1 MTTITTTLLKDTIA
15 ARIAEALEKAV
26 AAGDLPPEARTAP
39 LVERTRNPAHGDF
52 ATNVAMTLAK
62 PVRRAPAQIAGA
74 IASKLEINGLF
85 AKVDVAAPGFINV
98 TLTLETLQQ
107 QVRQILAAG
116 ENYGKSQVGRGE
128 RLLLEYVSAN
138 PTGPLHVGHGRWA
151 VLGSALARLMS
162 WAGWHVTQEFYIND
176 FGNQLQNLGRSLY
189 FRVHD
194 LPFPEDAKDLYGGA
208 YVEDACAA
216 ARKTIPDLDTLPEDE
231 QVRKLSEFGR
241 DYFIAQQEG
250 VLERLGTSFELWFSE
265 RDLHRSGEVTRV
277 LDVLKERGELEER
290 DGALW
295 LLSSKYGDTEDRV
308 VVRSDGR
315 PTYLAADIA
324 YHWDKLRRG
333 HQRLINIWG
342 ADHHGYV
349 PRMKASLAALGYD
362 PDALEVIL
370 GQLVKLLRGGQE
382 VRMSK
387 RAGNIITIDEVID
400 EVGIDATRY
409 FMVARSA
416 DTTIDF
422 DLDLAVKE
430 SADNPVFY
438 VQYAHARICSI
449 WRMGEEQK
457 LVPADLGAV
466 DLSPLAHPD
475 ERKLMLTL
483 AQFPD
488 EVAAAALARE
498 PHRMARY
505 AQDLATDF
513 HQFYTNCRVL
523 NEAAPAETTA
533 RLGLVRAAQIVL
545 KSTLTG
551 ILGISAP
558 ERM

>member
-1 MTTITTTLLKDTIA
+1 MLKDTIA
-15 ARIAEALEKAV
+15 ARIADALEAAV
-26 AAGDLPPEARTAP
+26 SAGDLPPEARTAP
-39 LVERTRNPAHGDF
+39 AVERTRNPAHGDY

-74 IASKLEINGLF
+74 IASRLGANGLF
-85 AKVDVAAPGFINV
+85 AKVDVAAPGFINI
-98 TLTLETLQQ
+98 TLTPETVHQ
-107 QVRQILAAG
+107 QVRRILAAG
-116 ENYGKSQVGRGE
+116 DDFGKSQVGLGE
-128 RLLLEYVSAN
+128 RVLLEYVSAN

-151 VLGSALARLMS
+151 VLGSSLASLMK
-162 WAGWHVTQEFYIND
+162 WGGYHVVQEFYIND

-194 LPFPEDAKDLYGGA
+194 LPFPEDQKDLYGGA
-208 YVEDACAA
+208 YVEEAATA
-216 ARKTIPDLDTLPEDE
+216 ARKTIPELDSLPEDE
-231 QVRKLSEFGR
+231 QVRRLAEFGR
-241 DYFIAQQEG
+241 DYFIAQQQG
-250 VLERLGTSFELWFSE
+250 VLERLGTTFELWFSE
-265 RDLHRSGEVTRV
+265 RDLHHSGEVNRV
-277 LDVLKERGELEER
+277 LEVLKERGELEER
-290 DGALW
+290 EGALW
-295 LLSSKYGDTEDRV
+295 LLSSKFGDTEDRV

-349 PRMKASLAALGYD
+349 PRMKAAMAALGYE

-382 VRMSK
+382 VKMSK
-387 RAGNIITIDEVID
+387 RAGNIITVEEVAE

-449 WRMGEEQK
+449 WRMGQEQG
-457 LVPADLGAV
+457 LMPADLGAV
-466 DLSPLAHPD
+466 DLSVLNHPD

-483 AQFPD
+483 AHFPD
-488 EVAAAALARE
+488 EIAAAALARE
-498 PHRMARY
+498 PHRVARY

-523 NEAAPAETTA
+523 NEAAPAETRA
-533 RLGLVRAAQIVL
+533 RLALVRAAQIVL
-545 KSTLTG
+545 RNALTG
-551 ILGISAP
+551 VLGISAP